1 MKKVSLYPADIYQVV
16 DKSLLSETDKL
27 ILNMLYMP
35 IIGSNAVVL
44 YQKLQSETKNTFI
57 SPELSHHHLMTSM
70 CTTLDNIKEA
80 RLRLEGIGLLKT
92 YYNEGEI
99 NSYVYEL
106 YSPASAQEFFS
117 HPVFNVVLYNNV
129 GKTEYNR
136 LINYFKVPNL
146 SLREYEEITASFDN
160 VFKTRNY
167 TELEVSTGDLISK
180 NKLLLNY
187 ELDYDFDLMTSSLP
201 KEMFKIQENILRI
214 WLSGATKTAL
224 LKSLLKG
231 MGFVFSEE

>member
-106 YSPASAQEFFS
+106 YSPASAHHS
-117 HPVFNVVLYNNV
+117 SCDRNTY
-129 GKTEYNR
+129 GK
-136 LINYFKVPNL
+136 
-146 SLREYEEITASFDN
+146 
-160 VFKTRNY
+160 
-167 TELEVSTGDLISK
+167 
-180 NKLLLNY
+180 
-187 ELDYDFDLMTSSLP
+187 
-201 KEMFKIQENILRI
+201 
-214 WLSGATKTAL
+214 
-224 LKSLLKG
+224 
-231 MGFVFSEE
+231 